1 MARPRE
7 FDQDSALIAAM
18 TVFREHG
25 FEGTS
30 AEMLVKAMGI
40 GRQSLYNTFGD
51 KWQLYQMA
59 LRRYAADETGK
70 HIAMLQ
76 GKPRALDGIEAM
88 VSRVVANAR
97 DACLGVGSICE
108 FGLRRAELVAIRDAA
123 DRAIRAVLTD
133 TIARAQAEGDV
144 APELAAD
151 TIASFIVM
159 SFSGLRIAARAG
171 ASDEDLRKLGDLAL
185 RALR

>member
-1 MARPRE
+1 MA
-7 FDQDSALIAAM
+7 
-18 TVFREHG
+18 VFREYG

-30 AEMLVKAMGI
+30 AGMLVEAMGI

-59 LRRYAADETGK
+59 LRRYAADETGE

-76 GKPRALDGIEAM
+76 SKPRALDGIVSM
-88 VSRVVANAR
+88 VDRVVANAR

-108 FGLRRAELVAIRDAA
+108 FGRSRPELVAIRDTA
-123 DRAIRAVLTD
+123 DRAMRTVLTA

-144 APELAAD
+144 ALDLAAD
-151 TIASFIVM
+151 IIASFIVM
-159 SFSGLRIAARAG
+159 TFSGLRIAARAG
-171 ASDEDLRKLGDLAL
+171 ASDEDLRTLGDLAL

>member
-1 MARPRE
+1 MA
-7 FDQDSALIAAM
+7 
-18 TVFREHG
+18 VFREYG
-25 FEGTS
+25 FEGAS
-30 AEMLVKAMGI
+30 AGMLVEAMGI

-59 LRRYAADETGK
+59 LRLYAGDETGE

-76 GKPRALDGIEAM
+76 SKPRALDGIVSM
-88 VSRVVANAR
+88 VDRVVANAR

-108 FGLRRAELVAIRDAA
+108 FGRSRPELVAIRDTA
-123 DRAIRAVLTD
+123 DRAMRTVLTA

-144 APELAAD
+144 ALDLAAD
-151 TIASFIVM
+151 IIASFIVM

-171 ASDEDLRKLGDLAL
+171 ASDEDLRALGDLAL

>member
-76 GKPRALDGIEAM
+76 GKLRALDGIEAM

-108 FGLRRAELVAIRDAA
+108 FGLRRPELVAVRDAA
-123 DRAIRAVLTD
+123 DRAMRAVLTD

-144 APELAAD
+144 APDLAPD

>member
-7 FDQDSALIAAM
+7 FDQEQALSAAM
-18 TVFREHG
+18 AVFREHG

-30 AEMLVKAMGI
+30 AGMLVDAMGI

-59 LRRYAADETGK
+59 LRRYAAEETGE
-70 HIAMLQ
+70 HIAMLRS
-76 GKPRALDGIEAM
+76 KPRAIDGIETM
-88 VSRVVANAR
+88 VDRVVANAR

-108 FGLRRAELVAIRDAA
+108 FGRSRPELVAIRDAA
-123 DRAIRAVLTD
+123 DRAMRAVLTD

-144 APELAAD
+144 APDVAPD

-171 ASDEDLRKLGDLAL
+171 AADEDLRALGDLAL

>member
-1 MARPRE
+1 MA
-7 FDQDSALIAAM
+7 
-18 TVFREHG
+18 VFREHG

-30 AEMLVKAMGI
+30 AGMLVEEMGI

-59 LRRYAADETGK
+59 LRRYAADETGE

-76 GKPRALDGIEAM
+76 SKPRALDGIESM
-88 VSRVVANAR
+88 VDRVVTNAR

-108 FGLRRAELVAIRDAA
+108 FGRSRPELVAIRDRA
-123 DRAIRAVLTD
+123 DRAMRTVLTA

-144 APELAAD
+144 APDLAPD

-171 ASDEDLRKLGDLAL
+171 ASDEDLRTLGKLAL